1 MFRLKL
7 VFATGPEFFIIP
19 YTHLFNYN
27 SRLTIGKLDLHSLK
41 TGLVC
46 EFLSK
51 TYTHGKN
58 INIFFSENII
68 IVNLTKGYVLSLANI
83 TFLNIIIRGK
93 QNYEAEENTLNTL
106 IDFFTRQCQQ
116 MKNRN

>member
-1 MFRLKL
+1 M
-7 VFATGPEFFIIP
+7 
-19 YTHLFNYN
+19 
-27 SRLTIGKLDLHSLK
+27 GKILIS
-41 TGLVC
+41 
-46 EFLSK
+46 
-51 TYTHGKN
+51 
-58 INIFFSENII
+58 FFSENII

-93 QNYEAEENTLNTL
+93 QNYEAEENTLNTF

>member
-1 MFRLKL
+1 M
-7 VFATGPEFFIIP
+7 
-19 YTHLFNYN
+19 
-27 SRLTIGKLDLHSLK
+27 GKILI
-41 TGLVC
+41 
-46 EFLSK
+46 F
-51 TYTHGKN
+51 
-58 INIFFSENII
+58 FFSENII

-83 TFLNIIIRGK
+83 TFLNIIRGK